1 MTLTLFYTIVGFALA
16 GYSVIANDSI
26 QTLGTFI
33 ASKQKWFKWYTL
45 ASAASF
51 VMILAITWG
60 WYSND
65 GDISYGRLTRIPFQ
79 EIQWYHAVAP
89 GILLVLTRVGIPVST
104 TFLVLS
110 AFASTV
116 VLEKMLMKSV
126 VGYGLAATAAYIC
139 WIVISKF
146 INEKLDEVEDKW
158 IGFWR
163 NSVWVTSAWL
173 WWVWLSHDVA
183 NIAVYLPR
191 QIDVN
196 LLLIVLAYFTALLF
210 YIFYIH
216 GGTIQKVVLEKTGT
230 RYARSATII
239 NIIYAA
245 VLYYFKELNE
255 GYGLAAVAAYI
266 CWIVVSKFINEKFDE
281 VEDKWIGFWRNSVWV
296 TSAWLWWVWL
306 SHDVANIAVY
316 LPRQI
321 DVNLLLIVLAY
332 FTALLFYIFY
342 INGGTIQKV
351 VLDKTGTRYARSATI
366 INVIYAAV
374 LYYFKELNDLPMSTT
389 WVFVGLLCGR
399 ELAISTMNKDYKFK
413 YVFPLIGKDFL
424 KMTIGLT
431 VSVAIVLAIHYIIIP
446 NNWF

>member
-1 MTLTLFYTIVGFALA
+1 MELTLIYTIVGFGLA

-45 ASAASF
+45 ASSASF

-60 WYSND
+60 WYSYD
-65 GDISYGRLTRIPFQ
+65 GDISYGRLARIPFQ

-89 GILLVLTRVGIPVST
+89 AILLLLTRVGIPVST

-110 AFASTV
+110 AFASTI
-116 VLEKMLMKSV
+116 VLEQMLVKSI
-126 VGYGLAATAAYIC
+126 VGYGIAAAVAYIC

-146 INEKLDEVEDKW
+146 INEKFDEVTEDKW
-158 IGFWR
+158 ISFWR
-163 NSVWVTSAWL
+163 NSVWVTSGWL

-191 QIDVN
+191 QLNIS
-196 LLLIVLAYFTALLF
+196 LLLIVLGYFTVLIF

-216 GGTIQKVVLEKTGT
+216 GGPIQKVVLDKTGT

-245 VLYYFKELNE
+245 VLF
-255 GYGLAAVAAYI
+255 
-266 CWIVVSKFINEKFDE
+266 
-281 VEDKWIGFWRNSVWV
+281 
-296 TSAWLWWVWL
+296 
-306 SHDVANIAVY
+306 
-316 LPRQI
+316 
-321 DVNLLLIVLAY
+321 
-332 FTALLFYIFY
+332 
-342 INGGTIQKV
+342 
-351 VLDKTGTRYARSATI
+351 
-366 INVIYAAV
+366 
-374 LYYFKELNDLPMSTT
+374 YFKELNDLPMSTT

-413 YVFPLIGKDFL
+413 YVFPLIGKDFA
-424 KMTIGLT
+424 KMIFGLS
-431 VSVAIVLAIHYIIIP
+431 VSVAIVLAIHYYIIP
-446 NNWF
+446 KGLY

>member
-1 MTLTLFYTIVGFALA
+1 MEMTLVYTVIGFALA

-33 ASKQKWFKWYTL
+33 ASKKKWFKWYIL
-45 ASAASF
+45 AGSASS
-51 VMILAITWG
+51 VMILALAWG
-60 WYSND
+60 WYSYD
-65 GDISYGRLTRIPFQ
+65 GDISYGRLTRIPYQ

-89 GILLVLTRVGIPVST
+89 AILLLLTRVGIPVST

-116 VLEKMLMKSV
+116 VLEKMLLKSV
-126 VGYGLAATAAYIC
+126 VGYGLAAMVAYIA
-139 WIVISKF
+139 WIVVSKF
-146 INEKLDEVEDKW
+146 INEKLDEVDEKY

-163 NSVWVTSAWL
+163 NSVWVTSGWL

-191 QIDVN
+191 QLDITI
-196 LLLIVLAYFTALLF
+196 LLTVMAYFTVLLF
-210 YIFYIH
+210 YIFYIQ
-216 GGTIQKVVLEKTGT
+216 GGRIQTVVLEKTGT

-245 VLYYFKELNE
+245 VLF
-255 GYGLAAVAAYI
+255 
-266 CWIVVSKFINEKFDE
+266 
-281 VEDKWIGFWRNSVWV
+281 
-296 TSAWLWWVWL
+296 
-306 SHDVANIAVY
+306 
-316 LPRQI
+316 
-321 DVNLLLIVLAY
+321 
-332 FTALLFYIFY
+332 
-342 INGGTIQKV
+342 
-351 VLDKTGTRYARSATI
+351 
-366 INVIYAAV
+366 
-374 LYYFKELNDLPMSTT
+374 YFKELNDLPMSTT

-424 KMTIGLT
+424 KMIFGLS
-431 VSVAIVLAIHYIIIP
+431 VSVGIVLAIHYIIIP

>member
-1 MTLTLFYTIVGFALA
+1 MELTLIYTIIGFGLA

-45 ASAASF
+45 ASAESF

-60 WYSND
+60 WYSYN
-65 GDISYGRLTRIPFQ
+65 GDISYGRLNRIPFQ

-89 GILLVLTRVGIPVST
+89 AILLILTRVGIPVST

-116 VLEKMLMKSV
+116 VLEKMLVKSI
-126 VGYGLAATAAYIC
+126 VGYGIAAAVAYLC

-146 INEKLDEVEDKW
+146 INEKFDEVTEDKW
-158 IGFWR
+158 ISFWR
-163 NSVWVTSAWL
+163 NSVWVTSGWL

-191 QIDVN
+191 QLDIS
-196 LLLIVLAYFTALLF
+196 LLLIVLAYFSVLIF
-210 YIFYIH
+210 YIFYVH
-216 GGTIQKVVLEKTGT
+216 GG
-230 RYARSATII
+230 
-239 NIIYAA
+239 
-245 VLYYFKELNE
+245 
-255 GYGLAAVAAYI
+255 
-266 CWIVVSKFINEKFDE
+266 
-281 VEDKWIGFWRNSVWV
+281 
-296 TSAWLWWVWL
+296 
-306 SHDVANIAVY
+306 
-316 LPRQI
+316 P
-321 DVNLLLIVLAY
+321 
-332 FTALLFYIFY
+332 
-342 INGGTIQKV
+342 IQKV

-374 LYYFKELNDLPMSTT
+374 LYYFKELNDIPMSTT

-413 YVFPLIGKDFL
+413 YVFPLIGKDFA
-424 KMTIGLT
+424 KMIFGLS
-431 VSVAIVLAIHYIIIP
+431 VSVAIVLAIHYYIIP
-446 NNWF
+446 KGLY